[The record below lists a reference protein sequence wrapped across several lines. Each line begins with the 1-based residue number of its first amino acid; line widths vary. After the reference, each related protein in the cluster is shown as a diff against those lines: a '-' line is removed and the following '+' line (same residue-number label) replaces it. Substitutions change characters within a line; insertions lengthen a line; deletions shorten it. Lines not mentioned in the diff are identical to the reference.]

1 VLLTKQRIEK
11 LLREN
16 YPRLVAEYGV
26 KRIGLFGSYAKGLPS
41 AASDV
46 DLIVEFD
53 RPIGLKFIDF
63 GEDLEALL
71 DRKVDVLTTA
81 GLQGIRIGCV
91 AEDIAQSVLYV

>member
-1 VLLTKQRIEK
+1 VLTKRKIEN

-26 KRIGLFGSYAKGLPS
+26 KKIGLFGSYAKGVPG

-53 RPIGLKFIDF
+53 RPIGLKFVEF
-63 GEDLEALL
+63 AEDLEGLL
-71 DRKVDVLTTA
+71 GRKVDILTNV
-81 GLQGIRIGCV
+81 GLKEIRVSRV
-91 AEDIAQSVLYV
+91 AQDIAQSVVYV

>member
-1 VLLTKQRIEK
+1 MLTKQRIEE

-26 KRIGLFGSYAKGLPS
+26 KKIGLFGSYAKGVPV

-53 RPIGLKFIDF
+53 HPIGLKFIDLA
-63 GEDLEALL
+63 EDLETFLG
-71 DRKVDVLTTA
+71 RKVDLLTTA
-81 GLQGIRIGCV
+81 GLQGIRIGRV
-91 AEDIAQSVLYV
+91 AEDIAQSVVYV